1 MKGDPKKKGNK
12 HYYDYLPSNKLD
24 VPLFEDDASHTGIK
38 TVLAAPE
45 QVETIDPKINKSGR
59 TTFI

>member
-12 HYYDYLPSNKLD
+12 HYYDYLPSGKID
-24 VPLFEDDASHTGIK
+24 VPLFEDDASKTGIK
-38 TVLAAPE
+38 TVLADPE
-45 QVETIDPKINKSGR
+45 QVETIDPKINLSGR